1 MKNGRFYVWMA
12 LLVASTFIL
21 ISTTKDATA
30 DPFKRLAPIKG
41 YSQVFSLTGP
51 PLVGRFLII
60 RAVPIGWGSGRCLR
74 LMPL

>member
-1 MKNGRFYVWMA
+1 MLPAIAWP
-12 LLVASTFIL
+12 
-21 ISTTKDATA
+21 A
-30 DPFKRLAPIKG
+30 DT
-41 YSQVFSLTGP
+41 YTHVVP